1 MGSKFGDKLRRAR
14 MDLGLTQSQLGAQK
28 YSTSYIS
35 LLETGSREPTPE
47 IITELSKRLGI
58 ERDVMEA
65 WNTPVSPDEAQFVL
79 LEHRARASMTA
90 HDYSDACDT
99 AAEAAELAQSMKNSS
114 AWWNMSFLRAEG
126 LRELG
131 RMEDFLRAAD
141 EVLAHPLTDESEA
154 LKVRAETLVASAN
167 QGAGRLYLGVE
178 HALKATALAE
188 DSLPAA
194 SLFAIEARF
203 ALIACLAESGQLD
216 EAWRACQRLDEVVSG
231 DVPAQSAGAAHWAIG
246 NVAFLRQDIDEGLR
260 HHNLAAERLHPR
272 SDIELWT
279 RFNKAS
285 ASARISAGA
294 VEPATLA
301 CIERAEQALSVIGD
315 LGTEGLELQVIRAR
329 WQHVNGDAAGALLAL
344 EPVQDRLGELPQQV
358 KGEVE
363 LLTGRCQL
371 ALGELDDALKHLN
384 AARED
389 FVGAGAPERAV
400 LAVELA
406 TQLRATRR

>member
-1 MGSKFGDKLRRAR
+1 MGMKFGEKLRRAR
-14 MDLGLTQSQLGAQK
+14 IDLGLTQSQLGAQK

-79 LEHRARASMTA
+79 LEHRARASMAA

-99 AAEAAELAQSMKNSS
+99 AAQAAELAQSMKNSS
-114 AWWNMSFLRAEG
+114 AWWNMS
-126 LRELG
+126 
-131 RMEDFLRAAD
+131 FLRAAD

-178 HALKATALAE
+178 HALKATNLAE
-188 DSLPAA
+188 QSLPAS

-231 DVPAQSAGAAHWAIG
+231 NVPAQSAGAAHWAIG
-246 NVAFLRQDIDEGLR
+246 NVAFLRQDIDAGLH
-260 HHNLAAERLHPR
+260 HHNLAAQRLHPR

-389 FVGAGAPERAV
+389 FVSAGAPERAV